1 MTTMKKS
8 VQALLDLLW
17 APPPVGDDPGNGL
30 NADTVDG
37 CHAGTGPNDVLRLDA
52 NGKAEANVTLY
63 GGHYEP
69 SNPLSAKA
77 INADKLDGKHLSE
90 IQQMWQTEISGG
102 VGSITKV
109 GLNVV
114 APNTDLPEPS
124 AYTDGFYPID
134 AYSSPNAPGN
144 YLTGFVIMRGNG
156 TRGMQLL
163 ANWNAELGKCS
174 QVFIRTKD
182 DTQSTWGAWTYLLTE
197 SDAAAL
203 RTQWMS
209 DIAQNSPTG
218 GGAVAM
224 GSASFKSD
232 DDGLATTIDFTSELT
247 DADSYMV
254 VVTPSADTSAN
265 TGEYWVENISGSQFK
280 VVNTGNGNTAFR
292 WAVLSL
298 G

>member
-1 MTTMKKS
+1 MPPLIKKS
-8 VQALLDLLW
+8 VQSLLEKMTPNT
-17 APPPVGDDPGNGL
+17 APGVPANNDI
-30 NADTVDG
+30 NADKVDG
-37 CHAGTGPNDVLRLDA
+37 CDAGTGANDVLRLNDE
-52 NGKAEANVTLY
+52 GKIEANINLY
-63 GGHYEP
+63 NGHYVN
-69 SNPLSAKA
+69 NPCAV
-77 INADKLDGKHLSE
+77 NADKLDGKHLSE
-90 IQQMWQTEISGG
+90 IQQMWQSELSGG
-102 VGSITKV
+102 IGSISKV

-114 APNTDLPEPS
+114 ASNTNLPEPS

-134 AYSSPNAPGN
+134 AYSSPNAPGS

-156 TRGMQLL
+156 TMGMQLL

-203 RTQWMS
+203 RVQWLS

-232 DDGLATTIDFTSELT
+232 DDGLATTIDFTPALT

>member
-1 MTTMKKS
+1 MSDLIKKS
-8 VQALLDLLW
+8 IQSLLERIT
-17 APPPVGDDPGNGL
+17 VHSNPGVSPNNSV
-30 NADTVDG
+30 NADKVDG
-37 CHAGTGPNDVLRLDA
+37 CDAGTGANDVLKLDE
-52 NGKAEANVTLY
+52 NGKVQANISLY
-63 GGHYEP
+63 NGHYAD
-69 SNPLSAKA
+69 NPRAV
-77 INADKLDGKHLSE
+77 NADKLDGKHLSE

-102 VGSITKV
+102 VGSLTKV
-109 GLNVV
+109 GINVI
-114 APNTDLPEPS
+114 PSNTAIPEPS

-134 AYSSPNAPGN
+134 AYSSPNAPGS

-182 DTQSTWGAWTYLLTE
+182 DTQNTWGAWTYLLTE

-203 RTQWMS
+203 RVQWLS
-209 DIAQNSPTG
+209 DIAQNSSA
-218 GGAVAM
+218 GGAVAI
-224 GSASFKSD
+224 GSAAFKSD
-232 DDGLATTIDFTSELT
+232 TDGLATTIDFTPALT

-254 VVTPSADTSAN
+254 VITPSADTSAN